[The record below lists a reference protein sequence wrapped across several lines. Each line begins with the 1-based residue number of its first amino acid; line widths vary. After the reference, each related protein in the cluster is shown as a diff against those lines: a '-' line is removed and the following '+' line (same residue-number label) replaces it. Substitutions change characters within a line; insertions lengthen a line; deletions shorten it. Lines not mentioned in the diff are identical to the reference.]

1 MFDSRAL
8 ALRRMPTLKRS
19 RNLEWH
25 LLESILK
32 IIFARKKFKKSCRKY
47 IAEKLEEAYDI
58 WSISDTAIATFS

>member
-1 MFDSRAL
+1 MFNSRAL
-8 ALRRMPTLKRS
+8 ALRRMPTLKTS

-47 IAEKLEEAYDI
+47 MQRSLRRPTT
-58 WSISDTAIATFS
+58 SGVSATLR